1 EGATEAVNEL
11 ADKTALKAALENA
24 IKEQG
29 DYTAES
35 FEAYTAA
42 VNNANEVYNY
52 LASTKAAVE
61 NAVTAIEKA
70 ALALENRTPTEKEGE
85 KAFLFAPEAVEEIT
99 VKNYVDD
106 NGLSALTYEVASANA
121 EVATVSEIEGGKF
134 TITAVA
140 DGDTTV
146 TLYVSFKGEVV
157 LSVEYTISVRALP
170 SLKEEN
176 IVKSFDIYDLENKE
190 KYYMDFA
197 ANVENPA
204 NFALT
209 YSATVSVNGGE
220 DSEIELTDNGYTFA
234 LDGEYGETATAVT
247 FKVTISYERNGT
259 QNLTYN
265 YVLNITDT
273 SAFKVVN
280 SGFENG
286 LDGWTRNTTHFDNGK
301 EVGGITDAPTFWN
314 EGYPMFNKG
323 NYFAAYAEDSA
334 EGSMGTLT
342 SSSFVLG
349 GTGYITYML
358 GGAGNPL
365 CYITVEKLTG
375 EEWTTVAIYRNTK
388 FADLPQDTPEKV
400 YTLEEKMPM
409 IGNTVF
415 LANFVTFKADLSA
428 YKGET
433 LRFVIHDEATGGWGL
448 VFFDELNTYYASEDQ
463 LPEGATEAVNELADK
478 TALKA
483 ALENA
488 IKEQGDYT
496 AESFAAYNEVIAA
509 AREVYNYVAAK
520 NVDVQSAVTA
530 IEKAASALE
539 YRTPTEKE
547 AEKSFVLAPK
557 GTQEIDVKNYVDEN
571 GLSAVTYELSSA
583 NAEVATVSE
592 TESGKFT
599 ITAAAD
605 GKAVVTLDVKFLGN
619 TVLSVYIDVYVR
631 TAPSL
636 KEQSVT
642 KDIDLYSLENKE
654 SYTVDFTSNVANPA
668 NIDFAY
674 SATMSVN
681 GGDAS
686 EIELTDNGYTYALN
700 GEYDYN
706 ATVVTFAVTV
716 AYDYNGTQY
725 LTYNYT
731 LNIVDTTAY
740 RLVNGGFEK
749 GDLTGWTLS
758 NASVGAVSGA
768 THYWINDPESADG
781 FAFGMDGKYMFSAY
795 ATDVEAAK
803 GVLTSSEF
811 TIGGSGYIT
820 YKLGGAKNANGV
832 WMDVVDSSNGNILAR
847 FYNNEWQDRT
857 DGVKSG
863 CTLVPYV
870 CDLSAFID
878 KTVYLRIVDNAVND
892 YGLFFLDS
900 VNTYY
905 AEMPI
910 DGFKTA
916 VPVENRAASIYEIY
930 NGGFETGNLDGWNRE
945 GGELGHVTSADR
957 FFSGNTY
964 NKDGTYLFSGIEDFE
979 GKNGK
984 EGEQGTLS
992 SAPFVV
998 GGTGYITFKLGGGI
1012 NDACYIDI
1020 VDFSTGALI
1029 ARYHNDK
1036 PATEGANP
1044 EGVMVLYK
1052 AYLGAQNIGKT
1063 AIIRICDY
1071 AWHAWGCLS
1080 ADSFATYY
1088 ASEED
1093 LPAGCAEA
1101 ADKKFMIVNGGF
1113 ETGAFEGWASTNGEL
1128 GNVSDVRSY
1137 WGGDFGMEGNFMF
1150 SAYATDVE
1158 SAQGII
1164 TSSSFVV
1171 GGTGYITYKL
1181 GGAKNGARK
1190 DNCAYID
1197 VVDATTGDILGRYY
1211 NDRFDALDA
1220 KCG

>member
-1 EGATEAVNEL
+1 VTFKADLSAYKGETLRFVIHDEATGGWGLVFFDELNTYYTSEDQLPEGATEAVNEL
-11 ADKTALKAALENA
+11 ADKAALKAALENA

-61 NAVTAIEKA
+61 NAVTAISEAEK
-70 ALALENRTPTEKEGE
+70 
-85 KAFLFAPEAVEEIT
+85 
-99 VKNYVDD
+99 
-106 NGLSALTYEVASANA
+106 
-121 EVATVSEIEGGKF
+121 
-134 TITAVA
+134 
-140 DGDTTV
+140 
-146 TLYVSFKGEVV
+146 
-157 LSVEYTISVRALP
+157 
-170 SLKEEN
+170 
-176 IVKSFDIYDLENKE
+176 
-190 KYYMDFA
+190 
-197 ANVENPA
+197 
-204 NFALT
+204 
-209 YSATVSVNGGE
+209 
-220 DSEIELTDNGYTFA
+220 
-234 LDGEYGETATAVT
+234 
-247 FKVTISYERNGT
+247 
-259 QNLTYN
+259 
-265 YVLNITDT
+265 
-273 SAFKVVN
+273 
-280 SGFENG
+280 
-286 LDGWTRNTTHFDNGK
+286 
-301 EVGGITDAPTFWN
+301 
-314 EGYPMFNKG
+314 
-323 NYFAAYAEDSA
+323 
-334 EGSMGTLT
+334 
-342 SSSFVLG
+342 
-349 GTGYITYML
+349 
-358 GGAGNPL
+358 
-365 CYITVEKLTG
+365 
-375 EEWTTVAIYRNTK
+375 
-388 FADLPQDTPEKV
+388 
-400 YTLEEKMPM
+400 
-409 IGNTVF
+409 
-415 LANFVTFKADLSA
+415 
-428 YKGET
+428 
-433 LRFVIHDEATGGWGL
+433 GL
-448 VFFDELNTYYASEDQ
+448 V
-463 LPEGATEAVNELADK
+463 
-478 TALKA
+478 
-483 ALENA
+483 
-488 IKEQGDYT
+488 
-496 AESFAAYNEVIAA
+496 
-509 AREVYNYVAAK
+509 
-520 NVDVQSAVTA
+520 
-530 IEKAASALE
+530 

-547 AEKSFVLAPK
+547 AEKSFVLAPD

-599 ITAAAD
+599 ITAVAD

-758 NASVGAVSGA
+758 NASVGAVGGA

-795 ATDVEAAK
+795 ATDVESAK

-905 AEMPI
+905 AEMPTE
-910 DGFKTA
+910 GFKTA

-930 NGGFETGNLDGWNRE
+930 NGGFETGDLDGWNRE
-945 GGELGHVTSADR
+945 GDFVRISVQQ
-957 FFSGNTY
+957 FFWKNENCPY
-964 NKDGTYLFSGIEDFE
+964 NKDGKYLITGVEDE
-979 GKNGK
+979 GQPNL
-984 EGEQGTLS
+984 EGNTGYMES
-992 SAPFVV
+992 MPFVV
-998 GGTGYITFKLGGGI
+998 GGTGYITFKLGGGG
-1012 NDACYIDI
+1012 NPACYIAVYDL
-1020 VDFSTGALI
+1020 SSGMML
-1029 ARYHNDK
+1029 ARYHNDNLD
-1036 PATEGANP
+1036 EGRMKQYRAN
-1044 EGVMVLYK
+1044 LS
-1052 AYLGAQNIGKT
+1052 AYMGKT
-1063 AIIRICDY
+1063 VYIVIVDDAVN
-1071 AWHAWGCLS
+1071 AWGCLA
-1080 ADSFATYY
+1080 ADSFVTYY
-1088 ASEED
+1088 TSTET
-1093 LPAGCAEA
+1093 LPEGFDAVDHKYE
-1101 ADKKFMIVNGGF
+1101 MVNGGF
-1113 ETGAFEGWASTNGEL
+1113 ETGNFNGWKLDGDFVHVTNANNYFANRAYNKVGDWLISGVEDFGAGWNLERNRGNLTSSNFVLGGSGWISFMFGGGNNECYVQVIDANNGEVIGTYVNGHRDEAVMSRNYADL
-1128 GNVSDVRSY
+1128 SAHVGRTLFIRIIDNAEGD
-1137 WGGDFGMEGNFMF
+1137 WGCIAMDDFVTYYETAPNTEG
-1150 SAYATDVE
+1150 
-1158 SAQGII
+1158 
-1164 TSSSFVV
+1164 
-1171 GGTGYITYKL
+1171 GYI
-1181 GGAKNGARK
+1181 
-1190 DNCAYID
+1190 
-1197 VVDATTGDILGRYY
+1197 ATNR
-1211 NDRFDALDA
+1211 
-1220 KCG
+1220 